1 MSSKRFA
8 MTLLAATMSAGVLVP
23 AGAAL
28 SQDAPASEA
37 MAMRAAPGE
46 KMPPLGGLN
55 WVQGKKSDTFE
66 SGTVY
71 VLDFWSTWCGPC
83 IAAMP
88 HMNDV
93 QAKYA
98 DQNVE
103 VIGVHIWQREDM
115 DRPGA
120 WLEERIEASDERMPY
135 PRFAVVEDV
144 NNKASSTYMQAL
156 GLNGIPTTMIV
167 DREGRLAW
175 FGHPMGGMDEALAEI
190 VAGTYDFEGWAA
202 EYKNAA
208 KAEEAMQRATVAMQS
223 GDAQAFVQAVNDAV
237 ALMPGQYAGVVPSA
251 YGALLMTLNEDE
263 LASTFLSAH
272 IDGVLAEQP
281 EALDNVAWGIAT
293 QLPPE
298 KQDLDL
304 ALKAAK
310 KAVAVTKEENASL
323 LDTLGAVYFAMGDR
337 ENAIKRAKQAIEL
350 EQDDAAKAEYQQRL
364 DEYEGS
370 EG

>member
-1 MSSKRFA
+1 MSSTRFA
-8 MTLLAATMSAGVLVP
+8 VTLLAATMSAGVLVP
-23 AGAAL
+23 ASVARA
-28 SQDAPASEA
+28 QEA
-37 MAMRAAPGE
+37 VEATNAVMRVAPGE
-46 KMPPLGGLN
+46 RMPPLTGLN
-55 WVQGKKSDTFE
+55 WVQGKKSETFE
-66 SGTVY
+66 SGTIY

-88 HMNDV
+88 HMNDL

-103 VIGVHIWQREDM
+103 VIGVHIWQRDNM
-115 DRPGA
+115 DRPGP
-120 WLEERIEASDERMPY
+120 WLEKRVQASDARMPY
-135 PRFAVVEDV
+135 PKFAVVEDV
-144 NNKASSTYMQAL
+144 NDRAATTYMRAL

-175 FGHPMGGMDEALAEI
+175 FGHPMAGMDQALEQM
-190 VAGTYDFEGWAA
+190 VAGTYDLNAWAA
-202 EYKNAA
+202 EYRNAA
-208 KAEEAMQRATVAMQS
+208 KAEEAMQRATAAMQS
-223 GDAQAFVQAVNDAV
+223 GDAQAFVDAVNNAV
-237 ALMPGQYAGVVPSA
+237 ELMPGKYAGVVPSA
-251 YGALLMTLNEDE
+251 YGALLMTLEADE
-263 LASTFLSAH
+263 MASEFLGAH

-281 EALDNVAWGIAT
+281 DALDNVAWGIAT

-298 KQDLDL
+298 KQDLEL

-310 KAVAVTKEENASL
+310 KAVAVTKGENANF

-337 ENAIKRAKQAIEL
+337 ENAIEHAKRAIEL
-350 EQDDAAKAEYQQRL
+350 EQDGAAKAEYQSRL